1 MESVHSGEMAQ
12 SVTLEVEV
20 STLQSGAR
28 ISCGLIR
35 SSASHVDQARAEGM
49 MKEHKRRMR
58 VGWCVMNFDWL

>member
-28 ISCGLIR
+28 MSCGLIR
-35 SSASHVDQARAEGM
+35 SSASHVDQAKAEGIVR
-49 MKEHKRRMR
+49 EHKRRTS
-58 VGWCVMNFDWL
+58 VW